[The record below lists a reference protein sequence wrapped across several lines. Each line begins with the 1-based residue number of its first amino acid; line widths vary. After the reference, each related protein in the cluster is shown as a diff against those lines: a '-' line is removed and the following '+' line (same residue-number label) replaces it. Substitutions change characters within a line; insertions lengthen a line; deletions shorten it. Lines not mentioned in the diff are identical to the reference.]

1 MNLSQTTFLVE
12 DDDDDQELFLMALRE
27 ITDATL
33 FAIANNG
40 REAIERLQKAPT
52 LPAVIF
58 MDIQMPIMDGMECLS
73 KMAND
78 PLMNAI
84 PVVMLSS
91 EIRLK
96 DRALQLGA
104 MAFIKKP
111 NNSLTLC
118 RELEEIFTKLRRTT

>member
-40 REAIERLQKAPT
+40 REAIERLQKSPT

-78 PLMNAI
+78 PSMNAI

-111 NNSLTLC
+111 NNSLTLS
-118 RELEEIFTKLRRTT
+118 RELEEIFT